1 MKESKNNTILNQY
14 LRAERAK
21 GFYCYYELKVARRGR
36 FAFSAIEEVQ
46 EEGLPALAK
55 DGLVWKLSDEDSRR
69 KPCDGF
75 SAPPLPSYLV
85 IRFNDTFYFINHS
98 EVAKKRLQ
106 GYKSINEA
114 EARSLSTRIV
124 HQ

>member
-14 LRAERAK
+14 LRAERSK
-21 GFYCYYELKVARRGR
+21 GFYCYYELKVARGDR
-36 FAFSAIEEVQ
+36 FSFSSIEEVQ

-75 SAPPLPSYLV
+75 SAPPMPSYLV
-85 IRFNDTFYFINHS
+85 VRFKDTFYFIDHA
-98 EVAKKRLQ
+98 EIVKKRLQ
-106 GYKSINEA
+106 GYKSMNEA
-114 EARSLSTRIV
+114 EARLLSTRIV